1 MTTHRIRGGRR
12 SRAAAA
18 AAGALLALAP
28 GAQAGGPG
36 SPHWAEHL
44 FRDPIARE
52 PGDIVT
58 VIVLESAQA
67 SGSVSSESKRDEAM
81 AGGPGTGRLDAIPDW
96 GLTSN
101 NETKGE
107 ALTGRRGSLAAKVPA
122 RVVEVLPDGTLR
134 LEGSREVKVNSEREI
149 LTVAGLV
156 RPADIA
162 ADNTI
167 VSSLMAE
174 ARIEYTGK
182 GTLTNGQR
190 PSRIM
195 QVFSW
200 LF

>member
-1 MTTHRIRGGRR
+1 MRR
-12 SRAAAA
+12 RADGVARWLAAVA
-18 AAGALLALAP
+18 TLGVLGNAP
-28 GAQAGGPG
+28 FARASGLPDPG
-36 SPHWAEHL
+36 WGERL

-52 PGDIVT
+52 LGDIVT

-81 AGGPGTGRLDAIPDW
+81 AGGPGTGRLDVIPEW
-96 GLTSN
+96 GLKSN

-149 LTVAGLV
+149 LSVAGLV
-156 RPADIA
+156 RPADIS
-162 ADNTI
+162 ADNT
-167 VSSLMAE
+167 VGSSLMAE

-195 QVFSW
+195 KLFSW